1 MKARARK
8 AMPRGAGT
16 TPGAAKL
23 GERLRT
29 QSARIEEALLTRAY
43 AIADPGEAADPR
55 YAEGLRAAVSEALE
69 YGLVAIERGSEA
81 NAEPIPVLLLAQA
94 RLAARNGIPI
104 DTVLRRYFAGYTVL
118 GDFLIAGAEDLDAA
132 SLKRVLR
139 AHAAALERLLGA
151 VAEEYGREATRPS
164 SREERKAKLIE
175 RLLAGE
181 PAEASELSYPLEGHH
196 LALLLQGPGARE
208 ALESLSSR
216 VDARLLALPR
226 EGQAL
231 WAWLGSRRELDS
243 EEVIG
248 KLPSELPGALR
259 LAIGEP
265 GEGIGGW
272 RLSHRQAEAAL
283 GVALR
288 GTQAVVRYAEVAL
301 LASVMHDEL
310 LVASLRQLY
319 LEPLEAERDGGEVAR
334 ETLRAYFASEQNVSS
349 TAAALGVKRHTVT
362 NRLRAAEERLGRPLG
377 ACTPDIEV
385 ALCLPALEGPPGPNL
400 AA

>member
-1 MKARARK
+1 MKARARQ
-8 AMPRGAGT
+8 AMPRGGGT
-16 TPGAAKL
+16 ALGAAKL
-23 GERLRT
+23 GARLRT
-29 QSARIEEALLTRAY
+29 QSPQIEEALLTRTY

-69 YGLVAIERGSEA
+69 YGLVAIERASEA
-81 NAEPIPVLLLAQA
+81 SAEPIPVLLLAQA
-94 RLAARNGIPI
+94 RLAARNGIAI

-118 GDFLIAGAEDLDAA
+118 GDFLIAQAEDLDAA

-164 SREERKAKLIE
+164 SHEERKAKLIE

-181 PAEASELSYPLEGHH
+181 PAEATELSYPLEGHH

-208 ALESLSSR
+208 ALESLASDI
-216 VDARLLALPR
+216 DARLLALPR

-231 WAWLGSRRELDS
+231 WAWLGSRRELDP

-248 KLPSELPGALR
+248 KLPSELPDALR
-259 LAIGEP
+259 IATGEP
-265 GEGIGGW
+265 GEGIGAW

-319 LEPLEAERDGGEVAR
+319 LEPLEAERDGGKVAR
-334 ETLRAYFASEQNVSS
+334 ETLGAYFASAQNVSS
-349 TAAALGVKRHTVT
+349 TAAALGVARHTVT
-362 NRLRAAEERLGRPLG
+362 NRLRGIEERIGRRLSSCTVELSIALRLGSP
-377 ACTPDIEV
+377 
-385 ALCLPALEGPPGPNL
+385 
-400 AA
+400 